1 MEQETEEPIDEIM
14 VQTKEKNGFKT
25 ILKTFLNLLR
35 VKQWIK
41 NGFVG
46 TPVVLLFA
54 LPTLEQIK
62 NLAIGIMLFSIVSS
76 TVYIMN
82 DVADI
87 EKDKLHPKK
96 KKRPIA
102 SGKVSIRLAYFI
114 MVLML
119 FACLYAAFWFDRGVA
134 IMLFSYFIMNVAYT
148 FHLKK
153 FMYIDVFIISFG
165 FLLRIAVG
173 LRILDLSLTDPVNLC
188 FGIFVLFLTL
198 FIGIGK
204 RYDELMTMKEDSA
217 NFRQSLEDYSIG
229 QLDQTMGILMAC
241 AIMSYTMFLFETAI
255 TLLFTT
261 LPLLLY
267 SVLRFRYLRDK
278 SALLGSPEKVIYKDA
293 PIRWCILLWGALFVG
308 ICAFQAYL

>member
-1 MEQETEEPIDEIM
+1 MEQETKDPNDETM
-14 VQTKEKNGFKT
+14 VQTKEKPSIKT
-25 ILKTFLNLLR
+25 MVKTFIKLIR

-41 NGFVG
+41 NGFVS

-62 NLAIGIMLFSIVSS
+62 NLIIGAILFSIVSS

-102 SGKVSIRLAYFI
+102 SGKVSIGLAYFI

-119 FACLYAAFWFDRGVA
+119 FTCFYSALWFDRGVA
-134 IMLFSYFIMNVAYT
+134 IILFSYFIMNVAYT
-148 FHLKK
+148 FHLKN
-153 FMYIDVFIISFG
+153 FMYIDVFIISSG
-165 FLLRIAVG
+165 FLLRVAMG
-173 LRILDLSLTDPVNLC
+173 LRILNLSLTDPINLW
-188 FGIFVLFLTL
+188 FGIFILFLTL

-204 RYDELMTMKEDSA
+204 RHDELKTMKEDSA
-217 NFRQSLEDYSIG
+217 NFRQSLANCSIE
-229 QLDQTMGILMAC
+229 QLDQTMVILMTC
-241 AIMSYTMFLFETAI
+241 AIMSYIMFLFKTENTK
-255 TLLFTT
+255 LLIT

-267 SVLRFRYLRDK
+267 SVLRFRYLKDK

-308 ICAFQAYL
+308 ICAFQEYL